1 MQLVVVMMRRVL
13 VVSLALLLPLSLGVL
28 LLLLLGLL
36 LDLQQHLAVVDLEG
50 QRRDEVLVEVL

>member
-1 MQLVVVMMRRVL
+1 MMRRVL

-36 LDLQQHLAVVDLEG
+36 LNLQQHLAVVDLEG